1 MFSRILALLNPFLNP
16 MMIFNVNY
24 HLTSK
29 VKQAL
34 SIPLQWFYNLPEG
47 EFQMRKFIFS
57 RLVPVLVLCMVST
70 VILAQNASIRGFV
83 YEKES
88 GEPVIFTNVI
98 LSKTSHGAATDVN
111 GYYSITNIPVGSYKL
126 MVTALGYDSLAIP
139 ITLKKGEVVNKQ
151 LYLSKA
157 AYAISGVNVSAER
170 QAARTETKT
179 SVVKITPKQI
189 KQMPSIG
196 GQADLAQ
203 YLQVLPGVVFTGDQ
217 GGQLYIRGG
226 SPIQNKV
233 LLDGMVIY
241 NPFHSIGLFS
251 VFDTDIL
258 RNADVY
264 TGGFGAEFGGRISSV
279 MDLTTRDGNKKR
291 MAGKLE
297 GTTFGAKLLVEGP
310 LKKQV
315 ENGGSTSFVLSVKNS
330 YLEQSSK
337 VFYKNID
344 EKGLPFNYLDIY
356 GKLSLNSD
364 NGSKANIFGFNFSDR
379 VNNYKALSD
388 FRWDAYGAGSNFVV
402 IPGKSPVLMEGV
414 VSYSKYKISLQ
425 EQGKNDRTSEI
436 SGFNAGLNFTYF
448 AGKDEFRYG
457 FELLGFKTDYYF
469 FNTRDLIVQQK
480 DNTTEMAGYFKYKMS
495 RGKFLIEPS
504 LRIQWYASLG
514 TVSPEPRLAVKYN
527 ITKNIRFKGATGIYS
542 QNLISATSDR
552 DVVNLFYGFLAGPE
566 NLPAEFNGDEVTDKL
581 QKAQHFIAGFEF
593 DLGKEITLNVEGYL
607 KNFSQLTNI
616 NRNKIFEDTEEYLS
630 KPDELKKDF
639 IIESGTAKG
648 VDVSVKYDFNR
659 IYLWGVYSL
668 TFVDRYDGNITYSPH
683 FDRRHNVNLVASYLL
698 GPEMNWELSARWN
711 YGSGFPF
718 TQTQGYFEKLVFEQG
733 INTDPATANG
743 ELGIM
748 YSALNGGRLPQYH
761 RLDLTIKR
769 KFEFGKNSVLELTAG
784 ATNVYNRE
792 NIFYF
797 DRESFIRVNQL
808 PFMYSFGAS
817 YSF

>member
-1 MFSRILALLNPFLNP
+1 MR
-16 MMIFNVNY
+16 
-24 HLTSK
+24 
-29 VKQAL
+29 
-34 SIPLQWFYNLPEG
+34 NL
-47 EFQMRKFIFS
+47 FIF
-57 RLVPVLVLCMVST
+57 RLLPVVLISFLSLS
-70 VILAQNASIRGFV
+70 VIGQNAIIRGFV

-88 GEPVIFTNVI
+88 GEPVIFTNVY
-98 LSKTSHGAATDVN
+98 LAKTTFGAATDVN
-111 GYYSITNIPVGSYKL
+111 GYYSITNIPSGSYTL
-126 MVTALGYDSLAIP
+126 MVTALGYDSIAIP
-139 ITLKKGEVVNKQ
+139 LTLRKGEVLNKQ
-151 LYLSKA
+151 LYLNKA
-157 AYAISGVNVSAER
+157 AYSIKGVNISAER
-170 QAARTETKT
+170 EEARTETKT

-291 MAGKLE
+291 LSGKIE
-297 GTTFGAKLLVEGP
+297 GTTFGAKVLLEGP

-356 GKLSLNSD
+356 GKLSLNSQ
-364 NGSKANIFGFNFSDR
+364 NGSKANFFGFNFSDK

-388 FRWDAYGAGSNFVV
+388 FNWDAVGGGTNFVV
-402 IPGKSPVLMEGV
+402 IPGTSPVLMEGV
-414 VSYSKYKISLQ
+414 VSYSKYKIALQ

-457 FELLGFKTDYYF
+457 VEMLGFKTDFEF
-469 FNTRDLIVQQK
+469 FNAYNLEVKQS
-480 DNTTEMAGYFKYKMS
+480 DNTTEMAAYFKYKMT
-495 RGKFLIEPS
+495 RGKLLLEPS
-504 LRIQWYASLG
+504 LRLQWYASLG
-514 TVSPEPRLAVKYN
+514 TMSLEPRLAVKYN
-527 ITKNIRFKGATGIYS
+527 VTDKIRFKAASGIYS

-552 DVVNLFYGFLAGPE
+552 DVVNLFYGFLSGPE
-566 NLPAEFNGDEVTDKL
+566 NLPAKFDGNDITDKL
-581 QKAQHFIAGFEF
+581 QKSQHLIAGFEF
-593 DLGKEITLNVEGYL
+593 DVTKDLILNVEGYY
-607 KNFSQLTNI
+607 KNFSQLTNL
-616 NRNKIFEDTEEYLS
+616 NRNKIFEDTEAYAE

-648 VDVSVKYDFNR
+648 VDLSLKFDYNR
-659 IYLWGVYSL
+659 LYLWGVYSL
-668 TFVDRYDGNITYSPH
+668 TFVNRFDGTITYSPH

-698 GPEMNWELSARWN
+698 GPGMNWELSARWN

-718 TQTQGYFEKLVFEQG
+718 TQTQGYFEKLLFEQG

-748 YSALNGGRLPQYH
+748 YGSLNEGRLPRYH

-769 KFEFGKNSVLELTAG
+769 KIEVGKYGLIELTAG

-797 DRESFIRVNQL
+797 DRTSFVRVNQL

>member
-1 MFSRILALLNPFLNP
+1 MRNFFAFRLLP
-16 MMIFNVNY
+16 I
-24 HLTSK
+24 
-29 VKQAL
+29 
-34 SIPLQWFYNLPEG
+34 
-47 EFQMRKFIFS
+47 
-57 RLVPVLVLCMVST
+57 VLVCLLSASVFS
-70 VILAQNASIRGFV
+70 QNAIIRGFV

-88 GEPVIFTNVI
+88 GEPVIFTNVF
-98 LSKTSHGAATDVN
+98 LAKTTFGAATDVN
-111 GYYSITNIPVGSYKL
+111 GYYSITNIPAGTYKL
-126 MVTALGYDSLAIP
+126 MVTALGYDSIAINL
-139 ITLKKGEVVNKQ
+139 TLRKGEVLNKQ
-151 LYLSKA
+151 LYLNKA
-157 AYAISGVNVSAER
+157 AYAIKGVSISAER
-170 QAARTETKT
+170 EEARTETKT

-291 MAGKLE
+291 LAGKIE
-297 GTTFGAKLLVEGP
+297 GTTFGAKILLEGP

-344 EKGLPFNYLDIY
+344 ENGLPFNYLDIY
-356 GKLSLNSD
+356 GKLSMNSQ
-364 NGSKANIFGFNFSDR
+364 NGSKANFFGFNFSDK

-388 FRWDAYGAGSNFVV
+388 FNWDAMGGGTNFVV
-402 IPGKSPVLMEGV
+402 IPGTSPVLMEGV
-414 VSYSKYKISLQ
+414 VSYSKYKIALK

-457 FELLGFKTDYYF
+457 VEMLGFKTDFAF
-469 FNTRDLIVQQK
+469 FNAYNLEVKQS
-480 DNTTEMAGYFKYKMS
+480 DNTTEMAGYFKYKMT
-495 RGKFLIEPS
+495 RGKLLVEPS
-504 LRIQWYASLG
+504 VRLQWYASLG
-514 TVSPEPRLAVKYN
+514 SMSPEPRLAIKYN
-527 ITKNIRFKGATGIYS
+527 ITDKIRFKAASGLYS

-552 DVVNLFYGFLAGPE
+552 DVVNLFYGFLSGPE
-566 NLPAEFNGDEVTDKL
+566 NLPSKFDGEEITDKL
-581 QKAQHFIAGFEF
+581 QKSQHVIAGFELDVTK
-593 DLGKEITLNVEGYL
+593 DLVLNIEGYY
-607 KNFSQLTNI
+607 KNFSQLTNL
-616 NRNKIFEDTEEYLS
+616 NRNKIFEDSEAYAD
-630 KPDELKKDF
+630 KDDELKKDF
-639 IIESGTAKG
+639 IIESGVAKG
-648 VDVSVKYDFNR
+648 LDVSLKFDYSR
-659 IYLWGVYSL
+659 LYLWGVYSL
-668 TFVDRYDGNITYSPH
+668 TFVDRYDGTITYSPH

-698 GPEMNWELSARWN
+698 GPGMNWELSARWN

-718 TQTQGYFEKLVFEQG
+718 TQTQGYFEKLLFEQG
-733 INTDPATANG
+733 INTDPATASG

-748 YSALNGGRLPQYH
+748 YGTLNSGRLPQYH
-761 RLDLTIKR
+761 RLDLTVKR
-769 KFEFGKNSVLELTAG
+769 KFEVGKRGLVELTAG

-797 DRESFIRVNQL
+797 DRTSFVRVNQL

>member
-1 MFSRILALLNPFLNP
+1 MRNFFAFRLLP
-16 MMIFNVNY
+16 I
-24 HLTSK
+24 
-29 VKQAL
+29 
-34 SIPLQWFYNLPEG
+34 
-47 EFQMRKFIFS
+47 
-57 RLVPVLVLCMVST
+57 VLVCLLSVS
-70 VILAQNASIRGFV
+70 VFSQNAIIRGFV

-88 GEPVIFTNVI
+88 GEPVIFTNVF
-98 LSKTSHGAATDVN
+98 LAKTTFGAATDVN
-111 GYYSITNIPVGSYKL
+111 GYYSITNIPAGTYKL
-126 MVTALGYDSLAIP
+126 MVTALGYDSIAINL
-139 ITLKKGEVVNKQ
+139 TLRKGEVLNKQ
-151 LYLSKA
+151 LYLNKA
-157 AYAISGVNVSAER
+157 AYAIKGVSISAER
-170 QAARTETKT
+170 EEARTETKT

-291 MAGKLE
+291 LAGKIE
-297 GTTFGAKLLVEGP
+297 GTTFGAKILLEGP

-344 EKGLPFNYLDIY
+344 ENGLPFNYLDIY
-356 GKLSLNSD
+356 GKLSMNSQ
-364 NGSKANIFGFNFSDR
+364 NGSKANFFGFNFSDK

-388 FRWDAYGAGSNFVV
+388 FNWDAMGGGTNFVV
-402 IPGKSPVLMEGV
+402 IPGTSPVLMEGV
-414 VSYSKYKISLQ
+414 VSYSKYKIALK

-457 FELLGFKTDYYF
+457 VEMLGFKTDFAF
-469 FNTRDLIVQQK
+469 FNAYNLEVKQS
-480 DNTTEMAGYFKYKMS
+480 DNTTEMAGYFKYKMT
-495 RGKFLIEPS
+495 RGKLLVEPS
-504 LRIQWYASLG
+504 VRLQWYASLG
-514 TVSPEPRLAVKYN
+514 SMSPEPRLAIKYN
-527 ITKNIRFKGATGIYS
+527 ITDKIRFKAASGLYS

-552 DVVNLFYGFLAGPE
+552 DVVNLFYGFLSGPE
-566 NLPAEFNGDEVTDKL
+566 NLPSKFDGEEITDKL
-581 QKAQHFIAGFEF
+581 QKSQHLIAGFEF
-593 DLGKEITLNVEGYL
+593 DVTKDLIMNIEGYY
-607 KNFSQLTNI
+607 KNFSQLTNL
-616 NRNKIFEDTEEYLS
+616 NRNKIFEDSEAYAD
-630 KPDELKKDF
+630 KDDELKKDF
-639 IIESGTAKG
+639 IIESGVAKG
-648 VDVSVKYDFNR
+648 LDVSLKFDYSR
-659 IYLWGVYSL
+659 LYLWGVYSL
-668 TFVDRYDGNITYSPH
+668 TFVDRYDGTITYSPH

-698 GPEMNWELSARWN
+698 GPGMNWELSARWN

-718 TQTQGYFEKLVFEQG
+718 TQTQGYFEKLLFEQG
-733 INTDPATANG
+733 INTDPATASG

-748 YSALNGGRLPQYH
+748 YGTLNSGRLPQYH
-761 RLDLTIKR
+761 RLDLTVKR
-769 KFEFGKNSVLELTAG
+769 KFEVGKRGLVELTAG

-797 DRESFIRVNQL
+797 DRTSFVRVNQL